1 MTKLIDCLSARR
13 LAAGMA
19 ALWLATA
26 CSPGVS
32 AQSNAFVPL
41 VQGMADRL
49 VIADQVALSKWDSG
63 QSVYDPQREAQVLAN
78 AAAMA
83 ATYNVTAADASAI
96 FADQIEANK
105 EVQYALLNNWRRL
118 AGAPATPRQ
127 SLTNVIRPELDAL
140 QVSILQNLQALAPLR
155 ASADCPL
162 QVALAAGEVAQKNNL
177 DGLHLAGLD
186 RAVAQI
192 CRAS

>member
-1 MTKLIDCLSARR
+1 MRMAQRTIQRLI
-13 LAAGMA
+13 AGMA
-19 ALWLATA
+19 VLWLAVG

-41 VQGMADRL
+41 VQAMASRL

-83 ATYNVTAADASAI
+83 PTYGIDAPDARAI

-118 AGAPATPRQ
+118 SGAPTTPRQ
-127 SLTNVIRPELDAL
+127 SLSDVIRPELDAL
-140 QVSILQNLQALAPLR
+140 QVSILQNLQEVAPLR
-155 ASADCPL
+155 TSADCAV
-162 QVALAAGEVAQKNNL
+162 QIALAAGEVGQQNGL
-177 DGLHLAGLD
+177 DALHLAGLD

-192 CRAS
+192 CRAR